1 MKNSISK
8 PVLAFAVA
16 GITFV
21 IVVLWFMLHPSE
33 IPPGPAAATTAA
45 EVSAT
50 NSAPAPSLA
59 AGEPIAGTTEGLPP
73 VIPISLTNV
82 IDEEEKN
89 LEKSDS
95 AIQELPQGTQVYG
108 GIEFWLQGLVHLQGL
123 ATRDQENHNFRTRI
137 IVPLAETN
145 YADGVA
151 RVTQR
156 GSNIATLYLLGGA
169 RYSSRQSGEKF
180 ADVIWHYTD
189 GSMSRNAIQYNVHMR
204 DWWRMPYEDPAQLPN
219 AFTRVAWNGPH
230 PAPNDH
236 SLRLYRVAFLN
247 PHPENIIDSI
257 EFASA
262 MARPALFVM
271 ALTLDP
277 LKPGT
282 RPDHLTSEEMTDPEL
297 GGQLQ
302 LSVQDSEGHPL
313 ENARVTATS
322 KNAAAGAISPKFTT
336 DNNGQALV
344 RYPDSGLQTLD
355 VSASHD
361 DYGSR
366 KMVWDLKAGDII
378 PATYTLKLAAG
389 VKIGGT
395 VVDESNSPIAEAK
408 ISLNRFWSGGEEMN
422 KKGEQ
427 ADFPPQSLTTDAQG
441 SWQAKGLPAQL
452 LDHIFLDVNHPD
464 FIRTNLTVGA
474 NGTLEG
480 QLRAGTLKII
490 LRRGIEVH
498 GLVTDENYNPLSSA
512 TVWAGKKYYR
522 DRQETKTDVQGKFS
536 FRNISEGPVLFS
548 VEAPGRQPDSQSFN
562 VKAEMPDVVFRLP
575 PGHIIRGLVQDE
587 IGSPL
592 SGVRVLLE
600 GDGDIG
606 HTYEF
611 SATTGDDGR
620 FVWDGA
626 PNETMPF
633 YFGKEGYEGKR
644 NAKLAPDQD
653 NTVTLHHPRQLQGQV
668 LDADTGQPVTK
679 FSVRTGHRQDANS
692 ENLYGVIKNQ
702 AFGAPDG
709 RFTLTL
715 DEEDDDAIEVSSD
728 DYALQVQSFP
738 EAQNGIVPL
747 TVRLQPSA
755 ALRGVVTAPD
765 GTPLPGVSV
774 GLAGDGPGHG
784 ISLQANH
791 LSSWSPNQRIATT
804 DSEGR
809 FALAGPPE
817 TGGIVVAVGDAG
829 FASATV
835 DQVRANP
842 TLVLQPFGRIEG
854 TLKIGGQPGAGREL
868 YFSMDSSGINTD
880 FNGYKTTTDDQGK
893 FAFERIPPGTGDIVR
908 LIKTSPNSWAHSD
921 RTSVTVQSGQT
932 TQVTLGDSGAVLQ
945 GTVRFETPPADGEVP
960 NIQGTLSSQMPNMP
974 SFNSSAEAQ
983 AFFNSPE
990 WKALNQQRKFYAIA
1004 VNADGSF
1011 NVDDVVPGTYSLN
1024 ISARKGGDQPWS
1036 HPPIAQG
1043 QTTVTVPDS
1052 ANPLAPI
1059 YIGEIVLKSV
1069 STQ

>member
-8 PVLAFAVA
+8 PVLALVAA
-16 GITFV
+16 GIMLT
-21 IVVLWFMLHPSE
+21 IAVLWFGILPREKKAGLNASPVAVEQSAVPASTVPPASLPSTKE
-33 IPPGPAAATTAA
+33 AMDR
-45 EVSAT
+45 
-50 NSAPAPSLA
+50 
-59 AGEPIAGTTEGLPP
+59 LPP
-73 VIPISLTNV
+73 VIPISLTNMQ
-82 IDEEEKN
+82 DDAEKK
-89 LEKSDS
+89 LAQSDV
-95 AIQELPQGTQVYG
+95 AIQALPHGTKIYG
-108 GIEFWLQGLVHLQGL
+108 GIEFWLQGLIHLQGL
-123 ATRDQENHNFRTRI
+123 ATRDEEHHNFRTRI
-137 IVPLAETN
+137 TVPLDETKV
-145 YADGVA
+145 ADGA
-151 RVTQR
+151 ALVTQR
-156 GSNIATLYLLGGA
+156 GSNIATLYVLGAA
-169 RYSSRQSGEKF
+169 RFTSPRTGEKV
-180 ADVIWHYTD
+180 ADVIWHYAD
-189 GSMSRNAIQYNVHMR
+189 GSMARSDIKYNVHLR
-204 DWWRMPYEDPAQLPN
+204 DWWRTPYEDPAQLPN
-219 AFTRVAWNGPH
+219 PLTKVAWSGPN
-230 PAPNDH
+230 PALKDH
-236 SLRLYRVAFLN
+236 TLRLYRIAFVN
-247 PHPENIIDSI
+247 PHPEAVIQSV

-262 MARPALFVM
+262 MTHPSLFVM

-277 LKPGT
+277 LMPGM
-282 RPDHLTSEEMTDPEL
+282 RPDDLTSAEVADPEL
-297 GGQLQ
+297 HGQLQ
-302 LSVQDSEGHPL
+302 LLVQDPGGHPL
-313 ENARVTATS
+313 PEAQVSSGFKSAS
-322 KNAAAGAISPKFTT
+322 ASAANRKVVT
-336 DNNGQALV
+336 DNNGLALV
-344 RYPDSGLQTLD
+344 RFPDSGLESLD
-355 VSASHD
+355 VGASHD

-366 KMVWDLKAGDII
+366 KMVWDLKAGDIV
-378 PATYTLKLAAG
+378 PATYTLKLGAG
-389 VKIGGT
+389 VNIGGT

-422 KKGEQ
+422 RKGEQ
-427 ADFPPQSLTTDAQG
+427 ADFPSQSRTTDAQG

-464 FIRTNLTVGA
+464 FISTNLTVGA

-480 QLRAGTLKII
+480 QLRSGTLKII

-498 GLVTDENYNPLSSA
+498 GLVTDENYNPLSGA

-536 FRNISEGPVLFS
+536 FRNINEGPVLFS
-548 VEAPGRQPDSQSFN
+548 VDAQGRQPDSKMFN

-626 PNETMPF
+626 PNETMQF
-633 YFGKEGYEGKR
+633 YFGKEGYEAKR
-644 NAKLAPDQD
+644 NAKLPPDQD

-692 ENLYGVIKNQ
+692 DNLYGVIKNQ

-728 DYALQVQSFP
+728 DYAVQVQSFP
-738 EAQNGIVPL
+738 DAQNGIVPL
-747 TVRLQPSA
+747 TIRLQPSA

-791 LSSWSPNQRIATT
+791 LNSWSSNQKIATT

-809 FALAGPPE
+809 FTLAGPPE
-817 TGGIVVAVGDAG
+817 TGGTVVAVGDAG

-842 TLVLQPFGRIEG
+842 TLVLQSFGRIEG

-893 FAFERIPPGTGDIVR
+893 FAFERIPPGTGDLVR
-908 LIKTSPNSWAHSD
+908 LIRTSPNSWAHSD
-921 RTSVTVQSGQT
+921 RTSVTVQPGQT

-945 GTVRFETPPADGEVP
+945 GTVRFETPSADGEVP
-960 NIQGTLSSQMPNMP
+960 NIEGTLSSQMPMMP

-983 AFFNSPE
+983 AFFSSPE
-990 WKALNQQRKFYAIA
+990 WKALNQQRKYYAIA

-1052 ANPLAPI
+1052 ANPLSPI

-1069 STQ
+1069 PTQ